1 LISVR
6 GIAPLWKE
14 IIMEQFYKDP
24 RTPVRMREGPLGAYV
39 DAFAQ
44 QLSDEG
50 YAKASAR
57 YALQLVADLGRWL
70 SRRRIFAAQLTAE
83 RLECYLDYR
92 SRHRHRR
99 SGDTAILRR
108 LLSLF
113 IEKGIVAQ
121 SPPIEG
127 SPAEQLEEQFRL
139 YLQQERRLAS
149 ATMFHYLVFT
159 KRFLAQCFADGEVR
173 LDCLRAVDVV
183 GFVQREA
190 ARLHHPKRSKLMTT
204 ALRSFLQYARYRGL
218 ISIDLRSSVPTVAS
232 WSMASLPRAL
242 SADEVQRLLAHCD
255 RHTAA
260 GQRNWAILL
269 LLARLGL
276 RAGEVVGLAFEDLD
290 WEAGE
295 LCIRANGGNSDRL
308 PIPQDVGAALAEY
321 LRHSRPACSSRRVFV
336 RMRAPL
342 RGFASSVA
350 ICSIVRRALERAGLN
365 PAHKGAHLLR
375 HSVATQMLRQGASL
389 AEIGELLRHRSQQT
403 TMIYAKVDLD
413 LLRPLALPWPGGA
426 Q

>member
-1 LISVR
+1 
-6 GIAPLWKE
+6 
-14 IIMEQFYKDP
+14 M
-24 RTPVRMREGPLGAYV
+24 
-39 DAFAQ
+39 FA
-44 QLSDEG
+44 
-50 YAKASAR
+50 
-57 YALQLVADLGRWL
+57 
-70 SRRRIFAAQLTAE
+70 
-83 RLECYLDYR
+83 
-92 SRHRHRR
+92 
-99 SGDTAILRR
+99 
-108 LLSLF
+108 
-113 IEKGIVAQ
+113 
-121 SPPIEG
+121 
-127 SPAEQLEEQFRL
+127 
-139 YLQQERRLAS
+139 
-149 ATMFHYLVFT
+149 
-159 KRFLAQCFADGEVR
+159 KRFLAQCFADAEVR
-173 LDCLRAVDVV
+173 LDGLRAVDVV
-183 GFVQREA
+183 RFVQREA

-218 ISIDLRSSVPTVAS
+218 ISVDLRSSVPTVAS

-242 SADEVQRLLAHCD
+242 SSDEVQRLLAHCD
-255 RHTAA
+255 RHTAV
-260 GQRNWAILL
+260 GRRNWAILL

-321 LRHSRPACSSRRVFV
+321 LRHSRPACSSRQVFV
-336 RMRAPL
+336 RMRAPN
-342 RGFASSVA
+342 RGFASSAA
-350 ICSIVRRALERAGLN
+350 ISSIVHRALDRAGLD

-389 AEIGELLRHRSQQT
+389 AEIAELLRHRSQQT

>member
-1 LISVR
+1 
-6 GIAPLWKE
+6 
-14 IIMEQFYKDP
+14 MDQFYKDP
-24 RTPVRMREGPLGAYV
+24 RTPPRMRVGPLGAYV

-44 QLSDEG
+44 QLSEEG
-50 YAKASAR
+50 YARASAR

-70 SRRRIFAAQLTAE
+70 SRRRIIAPQLTPE

-92 SRHRHRR
+92 SRRRHRR
-99 SGDTAILRR
+99 SGDAAILRR
-108 LLSLF
+108 LLSLL

-121 SPPIEG
+121 GPPIER
-127 SPAEQLEEQFRL
+127 SPAQRLEEEFRL
-139 YLQQERRLAS
+139 YLQQERRLAP
-149 ATMFHYLVFT
+149 ATVFHYLVFAR
-159 KRFLAQCFADGEVR
+159 RFLAQHFADGEVR
-173 LDCLRAVDVV
+173 LDGLRAIDVV

-204 ALRSFLQYARYRGL
+204 ALRSFLQYARYRSL

-242 SADEVQRLLAHCD
+242 SSDEVQRLLVHCD
-255 RHTAA
+255 RHTAL
-260 GQRNWAILL
+260 GRRNWAILL

-295 LCIRANGGNSDRL
+295 LRIQANGGNSDRL

-321 LRHSRPACSSRRVFV
+321 LRHSRPACSSRQVFV
-336 RMRAPL
+336 RMRAPN
-342 RGFASSVA
+342 RGFASSAA
-350 ICSIVRRALERAGLN
+350 ISSIVHRALDRAGLD

-389 AEIGELLRHRSQQT
+389 AAIGELLRHRSPQT

-413 LLRPLALPWPGGA
+413 LLRPLALAWPGGA

>member
-1 LISVR
+1 MDQL
-6 GIAPLWKE
+6 
-14 IIMEQFYKDP
+14 YKDP
-24 RTPVRMREGPLGAYV
+24 RAPLRMREGLLGAYV

-44 QLSDEG
+44 QLIDEG
-50 YAKASAR
+50 YARASAR

-70 SRRRIFAAQLTAE
+70 RRHRLVAPQLTPEHVARYLEHRSRQAHHRSGDAAILGRLLRLLRDKGIMAQNPPIDSTPAE
-83 RLECYLDYR
+83 RLE
-92 SRHRHRR
+92 
-99 SGDTAILRR
+99 
-108 LLSLF
+108 
-113 IEKGIVAQ
+113 
-121 SPPIEG
+121 
-127 SPAEQLEEQFRL
+127 EEFRL
-139 YLQQERRLAS
+139 YLERERRLAP
-149 ATMFHYLVFT
+149 ATVFHYLVHI
-159 KRFLAQCFADGEVR
+159 KRFLTQCFADGAVR
-173 LDCLRAVDVV
+173 LDGLRAADVV

-190 ARLHHPKRSKLMTT
+190 ARFHPTHSKVTTT

-242 SADEVQRLLAHCD
+242 SSDEVQRLLAHCD
-255 RHTAA
+255 RHTAV
-260 GQRNWAILL
+260 GCRNWAILL

-276 RAGEVVGLAFEDLD
+276 RAGEVVSLAFEDLD

-295 LCIRANGGNSDRL
+295 LCIRASGGNSDRL
-308 PIPQDVGAALAEY
+308 PIPEDVGAALADY

-336 RMRAPL
+336 RMRAP
-342 RGFASSVA
+342 RREFASSVA

-389 AEIGELLRHRSQQT
+389 AEIAELLRHRNQQT

-413 LLRPLALPWPGGA
+413 SLRPLALPWPGGA

>member
-1 LISVR
+1 
-6 GIAPLWKE
+6 
-14 IIMEQFYKDP
+14 MEQFYKDP
-24 RTPVRMREGPLGAYV
+24 RTPLRMREGPLGAYV
-39 DAFAQ
+39 DDLGR
-44 QLSDEG
+44 QLSEEG
-50 YAKASAR
+50 YARASAR
-57 YALQLVADLGRWL
+57 YALQLVADLGRWIA
-70 SRRRIFAAQLTAE
+70 RRKIVPGQLTPE
-83 RLECYLDYR
+83 YLECYLEYR
-92 SRHRHRR
+92 SRHRHYR
-99 SGDTAILRR
+99 SGDAAIVRR
-108 LLSLF
+108 LLKLLR
-113 IEKGIVAQ
+113 EKSIVAAAA
-121 SPPIEG
+121 PIEH
-127 SPAEQLEEQFRL
+127 SAAQRLEEEFRL

-149 ATMFHYLVFT
+149 ATVFHYLVFA

-190 ARLHHPKRSKLMTT
+190 ARLHHPKRSKLMIT

-218 ISIDLRSSVPTVAS
+218 ISIDLRSSVPSVAS

-242 SADEVQRLLAHCD
+242 SSDEVQRLLAHCD
-255 RHTAA
+255 RHTAV
-260 GQRNWAILL
+260 GRRNWAILL

-276 RAGEVVGLAFEDLD
+276 RAGEVVGLAFEDLN

-321 LRHSRPACSSRRVFV
+321 LRHSRPACSSRQVFV
-336 RMRAPL
+336 RMRAPN
-342 RGFASSVA
+342 RGFASSAA
-350 ICSIVRRALERAGLN
+350 ISSIVHRALDRAGLD

-413 LLRPLALPWPGGA
+413 LLRPLALSWPGGA

>member
-1 LISVR
+1 
-6 GIAPLWKE
+6 
-14 IIMEQFYKDP
+14 MEQLYKNP
-24 RTPVRMREGPLGAYV
+24 RTLLRMREGPLGACV
-39 DAFAQ
+39 DDLGR
-44 QLSDEG
+44 QLGEEG
-50 YAKASAR
+50 YVRTSAC
-57 YALQLVADLGRWL
+57 YALQLMADLGRWIA
-70 SRRRIFAAQLTAE
+70 RRKVIAGQLTPE
-83 RLECYLDYR
+83 HLKRYLEYR

-99 SGDTAILRR
+99 SGDGAIVRR
-108 LLSLF
+108 LLKILQ
-113 IEKGIVAQ
+113 EKGIVAAAAPTERSAAQ
-121 SPPIEG
+121 R
-127 SPAEQLEEQFRL
+127 LEEEFQL

-149 ATMFHYLVFT
+149 ATVVDYLAFA
-159 KRFLAQCFADGEVR
+159 KRFLAHCFADGEVR

-190 ARLHHPKRSKLMTT
+190 ARYHPKRSKLMTT
-204 ALRSFLQYARYRGL
+204 ALRSFLQYARYRDL
-218 ISIDLRSSVPTVAS
+218 ISLDLRSSVPTVAS

-242 SADEVQRLLAHCD
+242 SSDEVQRLLAHCD
-255 RHTAA
+255 RHTAV
-260 GQRNWAILL
+260 GRRNWAILL

-276 RAGEVVGLAFEDLD
+276 RGGEVVGLALDDLNWD
-290 WEAGE
+290 AGE
-295 LCIRANGGNSDRL
+295 LCIRASGGNSDRL
-308 PIPQDVGAALAEY
+308 PIPDDVGAALADY
-321 LRHSRPACSSRRVFV
+321 LRHSRPVCSSRRVFV
-336 RMRAPL
+336 RTRAPH

-375 HSVATQMLRQGASL
+375 HSVATQMLRKGASL